1 MWGTI
6 MSVSFIVFCAIL
18 YLGMYYSNRKLKKEN
33 EQQNE
38 VVIKKIKR
46 EWRKVT
52 VKESA
57 IDILET
63 DRVIHL
69 EDPGRYEEPIQYIT
83 SSTIYFY
90 PILNGVKQKYVRTI
104 DMDNTILE
112 FKIRANGSVDL
123 YFADIEDSD
132 FYVDLSFLDK
142 EISFK

>member
-6 MSVSFIVFCAIL
+6 MTIGFLVFVVIFYFVVS
-18 YLGMYYSNRKLKKEN
+18 YYNRKLKKEN

-38 VVIKKIKR
+38 EVIKKIKR

-52 VKESA
+52 VNESA

-90 PILNGVKQKYVRTI
+90 PILNGVKQKYVRAI

-112 FKIRANGSVDL
+112 FKIRANGSIDL
-123 YFADIEDSD
+123 YFSDNDDSD

>member
-6 MSVSFIVFCAIL
+6 MTIGFLVFVVIFYFVVS
-18 YLGMYYSNRKLKKEN
+18 YYNRKLKKEN

-52 VKESA
+52 VNESA

-69 EDPGRYEEPIQYIT
+69 EDPGRYEDPIQHIT

-90 PILNGVKQKYVRTI
+90 PILNGVKQKYVRAI

-112 FKIRANGSVDL
+112 FKIRANGSIDL
-123 YFADIEDSD
+123 YFSDNDDSD